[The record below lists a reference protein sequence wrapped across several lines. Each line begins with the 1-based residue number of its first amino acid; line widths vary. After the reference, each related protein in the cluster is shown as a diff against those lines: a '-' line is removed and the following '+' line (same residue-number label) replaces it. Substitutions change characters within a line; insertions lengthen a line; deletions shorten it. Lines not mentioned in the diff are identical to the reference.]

1 MADPALLSIHDAYVT
16 FGRKPLFET
25 LCVHIHPRE
34 RICLVGRNGAGKSTL
49 MQLITGQRELDGGR
63 RWVEPGIR
71 IGYLA
76 QEIKPEPG
84 QNALDFILSG
94 LPKEKQDEEHR
105 YLAEM
110 MLEPFE
116 LEGEARVEKLSGG
129 QMRRAS
135 LARALVEEPDILLL
149 DEPTNHLDLAAIEWL
164 ESYLQMYR
172 GALLCVSHDKA
183 FLKAI
188 SNKVFW
194 LDRGQVRV
202 CPQGFSHF
210 EEWSE
215 MLLEQEA
222 RELQRRE
229 RILAGELEW
238 ANRGVKARRK
248 RNMRRVHDIRAAR
261 EKLKADKSLFRQTMN
276 RIELE
281 PLSANLQTKVVAEF
295 IKVGKSYPLHE
306 RSAVSGSEATADRPG
321 ASGATKKILDGFSLR
336 IMQGD
341 RIGVLGKN
349 GSGKTT
355 FLRMLVGEETPDA
368 GKVKQAKN
376 LQISYF
382 DQKRRDLKDN
392 FTLRKTLNPDGGD
405 YVNVMGKPRH
415 VCGYLK
421 DFLFD
426 PKGAGDLVGTLSGG
440 QKNRLLLAKV
450 LANPG
455 GLLILDEP
463 TNDLDMDTLEMLE
476 DILSKYEGTLIV
488 VSHDRDFL
496 DQTVTKVLAFE
507 GDAQV
512 EGHIGGYSD
521 YLEKKQESGFGGQGS
536 GKNKENKKRKEVRS
550 GERASP
556 EPSPIAEGR
565 SPEQGQLK
573 KLSYKLRYE
582 LDNLPGKIAAMEK
595 ELAQLQETLAD
606 STFYMRDPEGFDK
619 TTRRYGRLKDDLARA
634 EDRWLELSGLQE
646 GS

>member
-1 MADPALLSIHDAYVT
+1 MADPAILSIHDAYVT
-16 FGRKPLFET
+16 FGRKPLFDG
-25 LCVHIHPRE
+25 LVMHIHPRE

-76 QEIKPEPG
+76 QEIKSEAG
-84 QNALDFILSG
+84 QNVLDFILSG

-110 MLEPFE
+110 MLGPFE
-116 LEGEARVEKLSGG
+116 LEGDALVEKLSGG
-129 QMRRAS
+129 QQRRAA
-135 LARALVEEPDILLL
+135 LARSLVEEPDILLL
-149 DEPTNHLDLAAIEWL
+149 DEPTNHLDMEAIKWL
-164 ESYLQMYR
+164 EEYLKFYR
-172 GALLCVSHDKA
+172 GSLLCVSHDKA

-248 RNMRRVHDIRAAR
+248 RNMRRVHNIREAR

-281 PLSANLQTKVVAEF
+281 PLSANMETKVVAEF
-295 IKVGKSYPLHE
+295 IKVGKSY
-306 RSAVSGSEATADRPG
+306 DD
-321 ASGATKKILDGFSLR
+321 KKILDGFSLR
-336 IMQGD
+336 IMVGD
-341 RIGVLGKN
+341 RIGILGKN

-355 FLRMLVGEETPDA
+355 FLKLLVGEEEPDA

-392 FTLRKTLNPDGGD
+392 FSLRKTLKPDGGD
-405 YVNVMGKPRH
+405 FIDVMGKPRH

-426 PKGAGDLVGTLSGG
+426 PKGSDDLVGTLSGG

-476 DILSKYEGTLIV
+476 EILSKYEGTLIV

-496 DQTVTKVLAFE
+496 DQTITKVLAFE

-521 YLEKKQESGFGGQGS
+521 YLEQKEGSGVGGRDS
-536 GKNKENKKRKEVRS
+536 GKNKEKNKGQEARTERS
-550 GERASP
+550 R
-556 EPSPIAEGR
+556 EPSAPPIAEGR

-573 KLSYKLRYE
+573 KLSYKLQYE
-582 LDNLPGKIAAMEK
+582 LDNLPGKMSAMEK

-606 STFYMRDPEGFDK
+606 ASLYMRDPEGFDK
-619 TTRRYGRLKDDLARA
+619 STRRYGRLKDDLAKA
-634 EDRWLELSGLQE
+634 EDRWLELSSIQ
-646 GS
+646 SA

>member
-1 MADPALLSIHDAYVT
+1 MADPAILSIHDAYVT
-16 FGRKPLFET
+16 FGKKPLFDG
-25 LCVHIHPRE
+25 LVMHIHPRE

-76 QEIKPEPG
+76 QEIKPQPG
-84 QNALDFILSG
+84 QNVLEFILSG

-110 MLEPFE
+110 MLGPFE
-116 LEGEARVEKLSGG
+116 LEGEALVEKLSGG
-129 QMRRAS
+129 QQRRAA
-135 LARALVEEPDILLL
+135 LARSLVEEPDILLL
-149 DEPTNHLDLAAIEWL
+149 DEPTNHLDLEAIKWL
-164 ESYLQMYR
+164 EDYLRGYR
-172 GALLCVSHDKA
+172 GSLLCVSHDKA

-202 CPQGFSHF
+202 CPEGFAHF

-281 PLSANLQTKVVAEF
+281 PLSANMETKVVAEF
-295 IKVGKSYPLHE
+295 IKVGKSY
-306 RSAVSGSEATADRPG
+306 DD
-321 ASGATKKILDGFSLR
+321 KKILNGFSLR
-336 IMQGD
+336 IMVGD
-341 RIGVLGKN
+341 RIGILGKN

-355 FLRMLVGEETPDA
+355 FLKLLVDEEEPDA

-392 FTLRKTLNPDGGD
+392 FTLRKTLKPDGGD
-405 YVNVMGKPRH
+405 YIDVMGKPRH

-426 PKGAGDLVGTLSGG
+426 PKGVDDLVGTLSGG

-521 YLEKKQESGFGGQGS
+521 YLEKKEEKVSGS
-536 GKNKENKKRKEVRS
+536 GLQVSGKEKDKKKSKGKETQHR
-550 GERASP
+550 RP
-556 EPSPIAEGR
+556 REGGDPYSQTEVMDSR
-565 SPEQGQLK
+565 LRGNDKTGVGDSKPK
-573 KLSYKLRYE
+573 PLSYKLQYE
-582 LDNLPGKIAAMEK
+582 LDNLPGKIAEMEK
-595 ELAQLQETLAD
+595 ELAKLQEALAD
-606 STFYMRDPEGFDK
+606 ASLYMRDPEGFDK
-619 TTRRYGRLKDDLARA
+619 TTRRYGRLKDDLAKA
-634 EDRWLELSGLQE
+634 EDRWLELSSMQE
-646 GS
+646 GA

>member
-1 MADPALLSIHDAYVT
+1 MADPAILSIHDAYVT
-16 FGRKPLFET
+16 FGRRPLFDGLEM
-25 LCVHIHPRE
+25 HIHPYE

-49 MQLITGQRELDGGR
+49 MQLITGDRELDGGK
-63 RWVEPGIR
+63 RWVEPGRR

-76 QEIKPEPG
+76 QEIKLLPG
-84 QNALDFILSG
+84 QAVLDFILSG
-94 LPKEKQDEEHR
+94 LPQDKQDEEHR

-110 MLEPFE
+110 MLTPFE
-116 LEGEARVEKLSGG
+116 LEGDATMERLSGG
-129 QMRRAS
+129 QMRRAA
-135 LARALVEEPDILLL
+135 LARSLVEEPDILLL
-149 DEPTNHLDLAAIEWL
+149 DEPTNHLDLSAIEWL
-164 ESYLQMYR
+164 EHYLQSYR
-172 GALLCVSHDKA
+172 GSLLCVSHDKA

-188 SNKVFW
+188 SNKIFW

-202 CPQGFSHF
+202 CPQGFGHF
-210 EEWSE
+210 EEWSQ
-215 MLLEQEA
+215 MLLDQEA
-222 RELQRRE
+222 RELQRRA

-248 RNMRRVHDIRAAR
+248 RNVRRVENIRAAR
-261 EKLKADKSLFRQTMN
+261 EKLKADQSLFRQTMN

-281 PLSANLQTKVVAEF
+281 PLSANLESKVVAEF
-295 IKVGKSYPLHE
+295 IKVAKHYGHKN
-306 RSAVSGSEATADRPG
+306 
-321 ASGATKKILDGFSLR
+321 ILEGFSLR

-355 FLRMLVGEETPDA
+355 FLKLLVGEETPDA
-368 GKVKQAKN
+368 GKVKLAKN

-382 DQKRRDLKDN
+382 DQKRSDLKDN
-392 FTLRKTLNPDGGD
+392 FSLRKTLCPEGGE

-426 PKGAGDLVGTLSGG
+426 PKGADDLVGTLSGG

-476 DILSKYEGTLIV
+476 DVLSKYEGTLIV

-507 GDAQV
+507 GDANV
-512 EGHIGGYSD
+512 EGHLGGYSD
-521 YLEKKQESGFGGQGS
+521 YLEKQQERLEPKKEKPKG
-536 GKNKENKKRKEVRS
+536 KENRS
-550 GERASP
+550 GSSATPPPVPSSPAPPEHGDASGHSARP
-556 EPSPIAEGR
+556 PAG
-565 SPEQGQLK
+565 K
-573 KLSYKLRYE
+573 KPLSYKLQYE
-582 LDNLPGKIAAMEK
+582 LDRLPETIAGMET
-595 ELAQLQETLAD
+595 ELKQLQNTLAD
-606 STFYMRDPEGFDK
+606 PALYMRDPEAFDK

-634 EDRWLELSGLQE
+634 EDRWLELSAMQQPG
-646 GS
+646 